1 MAEASRR
8 AQLASRLIDVARP
21 RAAPSGTAPGMTE
34 PAADRAVTVLYQSHY
49 VALVREATLLVG
61 DFATAEDVVQD
72 SFIALHRA
80 WWRVRDTSSALF
92 YLRRSVIN
100 KSRSVL
106 RRRAVADRHP
116 LLPEPALP
124 SAEDSALAVVQL
136 SSVRA
141 ALRALPVRQ
150 REVLVLRYYADLSET
165 QIAAVMGISRGSVK
179 IHAARARDALR
190 AALADSRLLS

>member
-1 MAEASRR
+1 MGVASRR
-8 AQLASRLIDVARP
+8 AQWASRLMDGARP
-21 RAAPSGTAPGMTE
+21 RATPSGIAPGMTE
-34 PAADRAVTVLYQSHY
+34 RAADQAVTVLYESHY

-72 SFIALHRA
+72 CFIALHRA
-80 WWRVRDTSSALF
+80 WWRVRDTSTALF

-106 RRRAVADRHP
+106 RRRVVADRHSP
-116 LLPEPALP
+116 LPEPPLP
-124 SAEDSALAVVQL
+124 SAEESALAVVQL

>member
-1 MAEASRR
+1 
-8 AQLASRLIDVARP
+8 
-21 RAAPSGTAPGMTE
+21 MTE

-136 SSVRA
+136 SSVRT

>member
-124 SAEDSALAVVQL
+124 SAEDSALAVAQL
-136 SSVRA
+136 SAVRA

-150 REVLVLRYYADLSET
+150 REVLVLRYYADLPET

-179 IHAARARDALR
+179 AHAARARDTLR
-190 AALADSRLLS
+190 TALADSGPLT

>member
-1 MAEASRR
+1 MATAIRR
-8 AQLASRLIDVARP
+8 ARPAPGRTDGARAG
-21 RAAPSGTAPGMTE
+21 AAPPGAPDVTGQ
-34 PAADRAVTVLYQSHY
+34 AADHAVTVLYQSHY
-49 VALVREATLLVG
+49 AALVREAALLVG
-61 DFATAEDVVQD
+61 DVATAEDVVQD
-72 SFIALHRA
+72 CFIALHRA
-80 WWRVRDTSSALF
+80 WWRVRDASTAVF

-106 RRRAVADRHP
+106 RRRAVAGRHP
-116 LLPEPALP
+116 VLPEPALP

-165 QIAAVMGISRGSVK
+165 QIAAVLGISKGSVK
-179 IHAARARDALR
+179 VHAARARNALR
-190 AALADSRLLS
+190 AALAPSGLFS